1 MRAINKPKRRRFTIT
16 NVVKP
21 IDWSVVDKMLRKGCN
36 GVEVAARLGICPDT
50 LYVRCQKEKG
60 TEFTAYSAQ
69 KRSDGAA
76 FIREIQYDVAVE
88 DRENTMLIW
97 VGKQL
102 CDQREPESR
111 TAEICRPALLEF
123 LDKLK
128 KSTE

>member
-1 MRAINKPKRRRFTIT
+1 MRQRNINHKPKRRIA
-16 NVVKP
+16 VKP
-21 IDWSVVDKMLRKGCN
+21 IDWRVVDRMLRKGCT
-36 GVEVAARLGICPDT
+36 GVEVAARLGIHYNT
-50 LYVRCQKEKG
+50 LYERCQKEKKCD
-60 TEFTAYSAQ
+60 FTAYVAQ

-76 FIREIQYDVAVE
+76 YIREIQYDVAVK
-88 DRENTMLIW
+88 DRENAMLIW

-128 KSTE
+128 KATE